1 MTRAERRRQHL
12 RNQVEVDGYEERGL
26 LRIAHLVLVEG
37 GVVALNTRIH
47 DGRAGKRA
55 NVRQTALRQRRGT
68 GGARLLPPRGPVP
81 TRVVLPRPPRAGPP
95 PPALPGAPG
104 RNAAPG
110 GVGG

>member
-1 MTRAERRRQHL
+1 MTRAERRRQHF

-26 LRIAHLVLVEG
+26 LRVAHLVLVEG

-68 GGARLLPPRGPVP
+68 GGDVLVQPAGRIIRL
-81 TRVVLPRPPRAGPP
+81 VVFPL
-95 PPALPGAPG
+95 APG
-104 RNAAPG
+104 DSPTTPAVRGAQG
-110 GVGG
+110 